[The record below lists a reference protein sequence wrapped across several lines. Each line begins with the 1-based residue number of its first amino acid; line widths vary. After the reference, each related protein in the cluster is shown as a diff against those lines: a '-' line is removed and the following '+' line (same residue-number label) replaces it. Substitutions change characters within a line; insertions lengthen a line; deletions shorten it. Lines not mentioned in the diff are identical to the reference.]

1 MATRIQLRRDTAANW
16 VSANPTLTA
25 GELGYET
32 DTYKIKLGTGSTAWN
47 SLPYVQIALGTDTTG
62 NYIATVTGTAN
73 QVSVSGSGSENAA
86 ITLSLPQDINT
97 SSSPTFG
104 GATLDAIRVGI
115 TAANEIDTTSGNLT
129 IDSAGGTVT
138 VDDNLI
144 VSGDL
149 TVSGTTTTVNTETIN
164 LADNIIVLNANA
176 TGAPTEN
183 AGIEI
188 ERGDSPN
195 VILRWNESTDT
206 WEATKDGTTYYALVL
221 AGDDISTSDIT
232 NFTEDVQDVV
242 GGMISSNTESGIS
255 VTYDDEN
262 GKLNFDV
269 SDPTLTFTG
278 DATGSGTITNL
289 GNTSIELTV
298 ADNSH
303 NHTAS
308 NITDFTESV
317 QDVVGEMVSTNTESG
332 ISVTYDDDNGKLNF
346 DVNDA
351 LITLSG
357 DVTGSA
363 TMTNLGNVTI
373 TTSVA
378 SNSIELGADTTGNY
392 VATISGTANQIDVS
406 GAGTEGREVTLS
418 LPSSV
423 TFPGTVTLNANP
435 SQPLQA
441 ATKQYVD
448 AVSEG
453 LHIHPSV
460 QAATT
465 TNISDLSAPPAAI
478 DNVTLTNNMRVLVKN
493 QTTTSQNGI
502 YVYSSST
509 GALTRASDFDS
520 STEIQGGDFVFVTGG
535 STLDNTGWVQTETV
549 TTVGSDPIVF
559 QQFSGAGTYTAGTGL
574 LLDGTV
580 FSNTGVLTVNGSAGA
595 ITNIATTTGKLSQF
609 ASTTSSELSGVIS
622 DETGTGSLVFAN
634 SPSLA
639 GTPTAPT
646 AAVDTN
652 TTQIATTQYVISQGY
667 LKSATAATTY
677 QPLDGDLTAI
687 AALTG
692 TSGFLR
698 KTAADT
704 YTLDT
709 NTYLTGNQS
718 ISLSGDVTGTGTTAI
733 TVTLANTGVVANTYG
748 SSTAI
753 PVISVDAKGRITSVS
768 TSSVEGLP
776 SQTGNSGKYL
786 TTNGTTASWGTIE
799 EGLNPLLLGGM

>member
-47 SLPYVQIALGTDTTG
+47 SLPYVQIALGADTTG
-62 NYIATVTGTAN
+62 NYVATITGTAN
-73 QVSVSGSGSENAA
+73 QVSVSGSGSETAG

-115 TAANEIDTTSGNLT
+115 TTANEIDTTSGNLT
-129 IDSAGGTVT
+129 IDSFGGTVT

-149 TVSGTTTTVNTETIN
+149 TVNGTTTTVNTETIN

-183 AGIEI
+183 AGIEV

-195 VILRWNESTDT
+195 VVLRWNESTDT
-206 WEATKDGTTYYALVL
+206 WEATKDGTTYHALVL

-242 GGMISSNTESGIS
+242 GGMVSSNTESGIS
-255 VTYDDEN
+255 VTYDDES

-278 DATGSGTITNL
+278 DATGSGTVTNL

-298 ADNSH
+298 VDNSH

-308 NITDFTESV
+308 NVSDFTESV
-317 QDVVGEMVSTNTESG
+317 QDVVGGMVSTNTESG
-332 ISVTYDDDNGKLNF
+332 ISVTYDDENGKLNF
-346 DVNDA
+346 DVNDP

-378 SNSIELGADTTGNY
+378 ANSVELGADTTGNY
-392 VATISGTANQIDVS
+392 LATISGTANQIEVS
-406 GAGTEGREVTLS
+406 GEGTEGRAATLS
-418 LPSSV
+418 FPSSV

-435 SQPLQA
+435 TQALQA

-465 TNISDLSAPPAAI
+465 ANISDLSAPPAAI

-493 QTTTSQNGI
+493 QSTTSQNGI
-502 YVYSSST
+502 YVFSSST

-520 STEIQGGDFVFVTGG
+520 ASEIQGGDFVFVVGG
-535 STLDNTGWVQTETV
+535 STQDNTGWVQTEIV
-549 TTVGSDPIVF
+549 TTVGADPIAF
-559 QQFSGAGTYTAGTGL
+559 QQFSGAGTYSAGTGL
-574 LLDGTV
+574 ALNGTV
-580 FSNTGVLTVNGSAGA
+580 FSNTGVLSVNGSAGVIADIA
-595 ITNIATTTGKLSQF
+595 ITTGKLSQF
-609 ASTTSSELSGVIS
+609 ASTTSSELAGVIS
-622 DETGTGSLVFAN
+622 DETGTGALVFAG
-634 SPSLA
+634 SPALT

-646 AAVDTN
+646 ASVDTN
-652 TTQIATTQYVISQGY
+652 TTQVATTAYVVGQGY
-667 LKSATAATTY
+667 LKSATASTTY

-687 AALTG
+687 AGLTG

-718 ISLSGDVTGTGTTAI
+718 ISLSGDATGTGATAI
-733 TVTLANTGVVANTYG
+733 TVTLANTGVVASTYG

-753 PVISVDAKGRITSVS
+753 PVISVDAKGRITGVT

-776 SQTGNSGKYL
+776 SQSGNAGRYL
-786 TTNGTTASWGTIE
+786 TTNGTAASWGTIE

>member
-62 NYIATVTGTAN
+62 NYVATITGTAN
-73 QVSVSGSGSENAA
+73 QVSVSGSGSETAG

-115 TAANEIDTTSGNLT
+115 TTANEIDTTSGNLT
-129 IDSAGGTVT
+129 IDSFGGTVT

-149 TVSGTTTTVNTETIN
+149 TVNGTTTTVNTETIN

-183 AGIEI
+183 AGIEV

-195 VILRWNESTDT
+195 VVLRWNESTDT
-206 WEATKDGTTYYALVL
+206 WEATKDGTNYYALVL

-242 GGMISSNTESGIS
+242 GGMVSSNTESGISVTYDDESGKLNFDLSDPTLTFTGDATGSGTVTNLGNTSIELTVVDNSHNHTASNVSDFTESVQDVVGGMVSTNTESGIS

-269 SDPTLTFTG
+269 NDP
-278 DATGSGTITNL
+278 
-289 GNTSIELTV
+289 
-298 ADNSH
+298 
-303 NHTAS
+303 
-308 NITDFTESV
+308 
-317 QDVVGEMVSTNTESG
+317 
-332 ISVTYDDDNGKLNF
+332 
-346 DVNDA
+346 

-378 SNSIELGADTTGNY
+378 ANSVELGADTTGNY
-392 VATISGTANQIDVS
+392 LATISGTANQIEVS
-406 GAGTEGREVTLS
+406 GEGTEGRAATLS
-418 LPSSV
+418 FPSSV

-435 SQPLQA
+435 TQALQA

-465 TNISDLSAPPAAI
+465 ANISDLSAPPAAI

-493 QTTTSQNGI
+493 QNTTSQNGI
-502 YVYSSST
+502 YVFSSST

-520 STEIQGGDFVFVTGG
+520 ASEIQGGDFVFVVGG
-535 STLDNTGWVQTETV
+535 STQDNTGWVQTEIV
-549 TTVGSDPIVF
+549 TTVGTDPIAF
-559 QQFSGAGTYTAGTGL
+559 QQFSGAGTYSAGTGL
-574 LLDGTV
+574 ALNGTV
-580 FSNTGVLTVNGSAGA
+580 FSNTGVLSVNGSAGVIA
-595 ITNIATTTGKLSQF
+595 NIATTTGKLSQF
-609 ASTTSSELSGVIS
+609 ASTTSSELAGVMS
-622 DETGTGSLVFAN
+622 DETGTGALVFAG
-634 SPSLA
+634 SPALT

-646 AAVDTN
+646 ASVDTN
-652 TTQIATTQYVISQGY
+652 TTQVATTAYVVGQGY
-667 LKSATAATTY
+667 LKSATASTTY

-687 AALTG
+687 AGLTG

-718 ISLSGDVTGTGTTAI
+718 ISLSGDATGTGATAI
-733 TVTLANTGVVANTYG
+733 TVTLANTGVVASTYG

-753 PVISVDAKGRITSVS
+753 PVISVDAKGRITGVT

-776 SQTGNSGKYL
+776 SQSGNAGRYL
-786 TTNGTTASWGTIE
+786 TTNGTAASWGTIE

>member
-47 SLPYVQIALGTDTTG
+47 SLPYVQIALGADTTG
-62 NYIATVTGTAN
+62 NYVATITGTAN
-73 QVSVSGSGSENAA
+73 QVSVSGSGSETAG

-115 TAANEIDTTSGNLT
+115 TTANEIDTTSGNLT
-129 IDSAGGTVT
+129 IDSFGGTVT

-149 TVSGTTTTVNTETIN
+149 TVNGTTTTVNTETIN

-183 AGIEI
+183 AGIEV

-195 VILRWNESTDT
+195 VVLRWNESTDT
-206 WEATKDGTTYYALVL
+206 WEATKDGTNYYALVL

-242 GGMISSNTESGIS
+242 GGMVSSNTESGIS
-255 VTYDDEN
+255 VTYDDES

-278 DATGSGTITNL
+278 DATGSGTVTNL

-298 ADNSH
+298 VDNSH

-308 NITDFTESV
+308 NVSDFTESV
-317 QDVVGEMVSTNTESG
+317 QDVVGGMVSTNTESG
-332 ISVTYDDDNGKLNF
+332 ISVTYDDENGKLNF
-346 DVNDA
+346 DVNDP

-378 SNSIELGADTTGNY
+378 ANSVELGADTTGNY
-392 VATISGTANQIDVS
+392 LATISGTANQIEVS
-406 GAGTEGREVTLS
+406 GEGTEGRAATLS
-418 LPSSV
+418 FPSSV

-435 SQPLQA
+435 TQALQA

-465 TNISDLSAPPAAI
+465 ANISDLSAPPAAI

-493 QTTTSQNGI
+493 QSTTSQNGI
-502 YVYSSST
+502 YVFSSST

-520 STEIQGGDFVFVTGG
+520 ASEIQGGDFVFVVGG
-535 STLDNTGWVQTETV
+535 STQDNTGWVQTEIV
-549 TTVGSDPIVF
+549 TTVGTDPIVF
-559 QQFSGAGTYTAGTGL
+559 QQFSGAGTYSAGTGL
-574 LLDGTV
+574 ALNGTV
-580 FSNTGVLTVNGSAGA
+580 FSNTGVLSVNGSAGVIADIA
-595 ITNIATTTGKLSQF
+595 ITTGKLSQF
-609 ASTTSSELSGVIS
+609 ASTTSSELAGVMS
-622 DETGTGSLVFAN
+622 DETGTGALVFAG
-634 SPSLA
+634 SPALT

-646 AAVDTN
+646 ASVDTN
-652 TTQIATTQYVISQGY
+652 TTQVATTAYVVGQGY
-667 LKSATAATTY
+667 LKSATASTTY

-687 AALTG
+687 AGLTG

-718 ISLSGDVTGTGTTAI
+718 ISLSGDATGTGATAI
-733 TVTLANTGVVANTYG
+733 TVTLANTGVVASTYG

-753 PVISVDAKGRITSVS
+753 PVISVDAKGRITGVT

-776 SQTGNSGKYL
+776 SQSGNAGRYL
-786 TTNGTTASWGTIE
+786 TTNGTAASWGTIE

>member
-62 NYIATVTGTAN
+62 NYVATITGTAN
-73 QVSVSGSGSENAA
+73 QVSVSGSGSETAG

-115 TAANEIDTTSGNLT
+115 TTANEIDTTSGNLT
-129 IDSAGGTVT
+129 IDSFGGTVT

-149 TVSGTTTTVNTETIN
+149 TVNGTTTTVNTETIN

-183 AGIEI
+183 AGIEV

-195 VILRWNESTDT
+195 VVLRWNESTDT
-206 WEATKDGTTYYALVL
+206 WEATKDGTNYYALVL

-242 GGMISSNTESGIS
+242 GGMVSSNTESGIS
-255 VTYDDEN
+255 VTYDDES

-278 DATGSGTITNL
+278 DATGSGTVTNL

-298 ADNSH
+298 VDNSH

-308 NITDFTESV
+308 NVSDFTESV
-317 QDVVGEMVSTNTESG
+317 QDVVGGMVSTNTESG
-332 ISVTYDDDNGKLNF
+332 ISVTYDDENGKLNF
-346 DVNDA
+346 DVNDP

-378 SNSIELGADTTGNY
+378 ANSVELGADTTGNY
-392 VATISGTANQIDVS
+392 VATISGTANQIEVS
-406 GAGTEGREVTLS
+406 GEGTEGRAATLS
-418 LPSSV
+418 FPSSV

-435 SQPLQA
+435 TQALQA

-465 TNISDLSAPPAAI
+465 ANISDLSAPPAAI

-493 QTTTSQNGI
+493 QSTTSQNGI
-502 YVYSSST
+502 YVFSSST

-520 STEIQGGDFVFVTGG
+520 ASEIQGGDFVFVVGG
-535 STLDNTGWVQTETV
+535 STQDNTGWVQTEIV
-549 TTVGSDPIVF
+549 TTVGTDPIAF
-559 QQFSGAGTYTAGTGL
+559 QQFSGAGTYSAGTGL
-574 LLDGTV
+574 ALNGTV
-580 FSNTGVLTVNGSAGA
+580 FSNTGVLSVNGSAGVITDIA
-595 ITNIATTTGKLSQF
+595 ITTGKLSQF
-609 ASTTSSELSGVIS
+609 ASTTSSELAGVMS
-622 DETGTGSLVFAN
+622 DETGTGALVFAG
-634 SPSLA
+634 SPALT

-646 AAVDTN
+646 ASVDTN
-652 TTQIATTQYVISQGY
+652 TTQVATTAYVVGQGY
-667 LKSATAATTY
+667 LKSATASTTY

-687 AALTG
+687 AGLTG

-698 KTAADT
+698 KIAADT

-718 ISLSGDVTGTGTTAI
+718 ISLSGDATGTGATTI
-733 TVTLANTGVVANTYG
+733 TVTLANTGVVASTYG

-753 PVISVDAKGRITSVS
+753 PVISVDAKGRITGVT

-776 SQTGNSGKYL
+776 SQSGNAGRYL
-786 TTNGTTASWGTIE
+786 TTNGTAASWGTIE